1 MFAFFSWNPW
11 LHEPSHDPPVA
22 SYWPRPLLQILLIL
36 RHKSVEGLAMAS
48 FEIECVGY
56 TVAVSYCLYKQLPFS
71 TYGELFFLL
80 LQGK

>member
-1 MFAFFSWNPW
+1 
-11 LHEPSHDPPVA
+11 
-22 SYWPRPLLQILLIL
+22 
-36 RHKSVEGLAMAS
+36 MAS